1 MRYLFLLIACSCM
14 LAASAQQ
21 VRIVDTLSAA
31 ERTTRNPVLLRAELD
46 SLIAVYGP
54 APSRQPVQ
62 QPVVEQSQWPLYAAL
77 GGIAALLIIAS
88 LLYFLL
94 RSQQRSTRT
103 IHILH
108 KQVKHLDGLVSAVD
122 SAGNQVASLPKG
134 KNGVAAPEKKIQYL
148 TTQLDQ
154 ARKSV
159 EEFEGLKQQM
169 TQVYKLRNYPGFSKE
184 KTEIHVLKDML
195 ETERSVALYAYEH
208 FLKPVIAVAD
218 ANKNN
223 PARISAQEREKM
235 LDLLISLGLLYSEY
249 LYLRVSDLAVGGNIV
264 ERIASFKNG
273 NVIDLALLKELNTDH
288 GSRALALRIALDK
301 MGIHRLSY
309 PVFEETNLNLS

>member
-1 MRYLFLLIACSCM
+1 MM
-14 LAASAQQ
+14 LTAGAQQ
-21 VRIVDTLSAA
+21 LRIVDTLSAS
-31 ERTTRNPVLLRAELD
+31 ERTTRNPILLRAELD

-54 APSRQPVQ
+54 APSKLAIQPSTVQ
-62 QPVVEQSQWPLYAAL
+62 AESKWPLYAAL
-77 GGIAALLIIAS
+77 GGIVALLIIAS

-122 SAGNQVASLPKG
+122 SAGHQVASLSKG
-134 KNGVAAPEKKIQYL
+134 KNGAAAPEKKIQYL
-148 TTQLDQ
+148 TAQLDQ

-223 PARISAQEREKM
+223 PARISPQEREKM

-273 NVIDLALLKELNTDH
+273 HVIDLALLKELNTDH